1 MEDHK
6 WSMADLDQLLGS
18 TSCMGTMNSEE
29 YAKYY
34 HKFFTITQFL
44 IEKLQ
49 LSESEQSHL
58 FQRGFQPSLWA
69 KIEGQLEVKIPN
81 HYPGNPYDFEKIK
94 EAVTHVLR
102 GTKME
107 SEEGRRKET
116 VIVSTPP
123 PAPNPVIKG
132 EDLASFL
139 NKFAQTLVTAIMTKL
154 HDHANHKHEPGEK
167 RCHFCGELGH
177 FLSDCL
183 KVLKYSEEGK
193 IRKNQ
198 EGRIVLSSGA
208 YIPRNIPGQWI
219 LD

>member
-1 MEDHK
+1 
-6 WSMADLDQLLGS
+6 L
-18 TSCMGTMNSEE
+18 
-29 YAKYY
+29 
-34 HKFFTITQFL
+34 
-44 IEKLQ
+44 
-49 LSESEQSHL
+49 
-58 FQRGFQPSLWA
+58 LWA
-69 KIEGQLEVKIPN
+69 KIEWRLEVKIPN
-81 HYPGNPYDFEKIK
+81 HYPGDSYDFEKIK

-107 SEEGRRKET
+107 LEVGQQKKT
-116 VIVSTPP
+116 VIDSTAP
-123 PAPNPVIKG
+123 PAPNPAIKG

-139 NKFAQTLVTAIMTKL
+139 DKFAQTLVTAITTKL
-154 HDHANHKHEPGEK
+154 HDCANHKHEPGEK
-167 RCHFCGELGH
+167 CYHFCGELGH

-198 EGRIVLSSGA
+198 EGHIVLSSGA